1 MSHMDGHFLAPRNLV
16 QCGLVGLLAVEFGYA
31 MPNWF
36 SPKEVEDTLSDTMK
50 KINGYMPFVILGTLC
65 LYSFAVVWQRHFEKK
80 IAATTTTT
88 SSKQE

>member
-1 MSHMDGHFLAPRNLV
+1 MSHTYGHLLAPRNLL
-16 QCGLVGLLAVEFGYA
+16 QCCLVGVFAVEFGYI

-36 SPKEVEDTLSDTMK
+36 SPKEVEDNLSDTMK

-65 LYSFAVVWQRHFEKK
+65 LYAFAVVWQRSFDKK
-80 IAATTTTT
+80 IAVTTTT